1 MLSKRTYQVSYSAV
15 SCVADRDGSG
25 NITDRVIEAE
35 IDISGMIQ
43 QSVAKYLQRSCPNV
57 TAISESWSRSGNGRC
72 LKYGYWLAWVLVLG
86 KRSTRQSA

>member
-43 QSVAKYLQRSCPNV
+43 H
-57 TAISESWSRSGNGRC
+57 
-72 LKYGYWLAWVLVLG
+72 LG
-86 KRSTRQSA
+86 LIRPLPFPTH